1 MATGVRQDS
10 RQAEHA
16 ISQLEKRI
24 DRLENFRAP
33 TKIGIRAGESYDPA
47 QINAIIDKVNE
58 LLRVLKN
65 G

>member
-10 RQAEHA
+10 RGAEQA
-16 ISQLEKRI
+16 ISQLER
-24 DRLENFRAP
+24 RLDKLEGFRAP
-33 TKIGIRAGESYDPA
+33 SQIGIRASSSYDPA